1 MIASRKEHSEVIAP
15 SFLAAIV
22 IIACLGLTACSGIP
36 IDDGATR
43 HYVIVGFGVVS
54 IPQPLSASTVHVS
67 KVQAFGLTVADQPGL
82 RFALGYASGMVAA
95 IPPDVDDVRVEIAD
109 RPFGPVTIHANENQQ
124 VSD

>member
-1 MIASRKEHSEVIAP
+1 MIASRTEHSEVIAP

-22 IIACLGLTACSGIP
+22 IIACLGLPACSGIP

-54 IPQPLSASTVHVS
+54 VPKEPAASAVHVS

-82 RFALGYASGMVAA
+82 SLALGYASSMVTA
-95 IPPDVDDVRVEIAD
+95 IPPGVEDVRVEVSD
-109 RPFGPVTIHANENQQ
+109 RAFGPVTIHTNETQEAP
-124 VSD
+124 D